1 MCIDVILENYN
12 HEMFK
17 LRLLRHEI
25 LILSFLNPYF
35 ILDGMAI
42 TIEDGDH
49 QPHLI
54 DYLPCY
60 PLTDSNLRSICILQN
75 PFSLRSIPSK

>member
-1 MCIDVILENYN
+1 
-12 HEMFK
+12 MFK
-17 LRLLRHEI
+17 LLFFLKLTQHHEI
-25 LILSFLNPYF
+25 LIVSFPNPYF

-42 TIEDGDH
+42 TTLDGDH